1 MLYMGSVNRT
11 LFWVIIPLILFL
23 YISIRIFE
31 WQSFD
36 DGNRLSIANEHYQNT
51 KVEKKINCLILG
63 GSNAVFSLSAEQMSR
78 RDELN
83 CYNLSLINEGF
94 SFPAYWNFIESLSLD
109 RNKINYI
116 FYSSMVSELDEDY
129 YFEKLN
135 NAKLAI
141 GISGKNSLSF
151 SGKSLASYIFDLIKY
166 GEFKSSIQFPLPTSY
181 GDFDFTKFTCK
192 FNNTEERRNW
202 QDLNLLADWVISQ
215 LHEMR
220 VLFPNAH
227 IFFIR
232 PALLRGEGF
241 NKEVNNVT
249 NKALESLFL
258 NSGISFVDTIFL
270 AQKQFYDSIYMCDSN
285 HHTNSTGREIR
296 TNNLLNGFEKFKQE

>member
-1 MLYMGSVNRT
+1 M
-11 LFWVIIPLILFL
+11 
-23 YISIRIFE
+23 
-31 WQSFD
+31 
-36 DGNRLSIANEHYQNT
+36 
-51 KVEKKINCLILG
+51 
-63 GSNAVFSLSAEQMSR
+63 
-78 RDELN
+78 
-83 CYNLSLINEGF
+83 
-94 SFPAYWNFIESLSLD
+94 
-109 RNKINYI
+109 
-116 FYSSMVSELDEDY
+116 
-129 YFEKLN
+129 
-135 NAKLAI
+135 
-141 GISGKNSLSF
+141 
-151 SGKSLASYIFDLIKY
+151 ASYIFDLIKY

-258 NSGISFVDTIFL
+258 NSGISL
-270 AQKQFYDSIYMCDSN
+270 
-285 HHTNSTGREIR
+285 STPVS
-296 TNNLLNGFEKFKQE
+296 

>member
-94 SFPAYWNFIESLSLD
+94 SFPAYWNFIRIL
-109 RNKINYI
+109 
-116 FYSSMVSELDEDY
+116 
-129 YFEKLN
+129 
-135 NAKLAI
+135 
-141 GISGKNSLSF
+141 IS
-151 SGKSLASYIFDLIKY
+151 
-166 GEFKSSIQFPLPTSY
+166 
-181 GDFDFTKFTCK
+181 
-192 FNNTEERRNW
+192 
-202 QDLNLLADWVISQ
+202 
-215 LHEMR
+215 
-220 VLFPNAH
+220 
-227 IFFIR
+227 
-232 PALLRGEGF
+232 
-241 NKEVNNVT
+241 
-249 NKALESLFL
+249 
-258 NSGISFVDTIFL
+258 
-270 AQKQFYDSIYMCDSN
+270 
-285 HHTNSTGREIR
+285 
-296 TNNLLNGFEKFKQE
+296 